1 MVTTNKDQFVMD
13 IRKKTG
19 DGIDDWADG
28 GTLVWT
34 FDDGWY
40 YETDDKDVAAVFD
53 KIRRIGT
60 LYDYEASDDVNVIY
74 DYIRVDVEPESSG
87 YIAAMGQYL
96 LDNNIGVLL
105 KVRL

>member
-1 MVTTNKDQFVMD
+1 MVTTNEDQIVLD
-13 IRKKTG
+13 IRKETG

-60 LYDYEASDDVNVIY
+60 LYNYETSDDGDTIL

-87 YIAAMGQYL
+87 YTGAMQQYL
-96 LDNNIGVLL
+96 LDNNIGVML

>member
-1 MVTTNKDQFVMD
+1 MVTTNEEQVVLD

-19 DGIDDWADG
+19 DGIDDVSDVG
-28 GTLVWT
+28 VLVWT

-60 LYDYEASDDVNVIY
+60 LYNYVSNIEGDTIFDYEK
-74 DYIRVDVEPESSG
+74 VDVEPESPG
-87 YIAAMGQYL
+87 YTGAMDQYL
-96 LDNNIGVLL
+96 LDNKIGVWL
-105 KVRL
+105 KIRL

>member
-1 MVTTNKDQFVMD
+1 MVTTNEEQVVLD

-19 DGIDDWADG
+19 DGIDDVSDVG
-28 GTLVWT
+28 VLVWT

-60 LYDYEASDDVNVIY
+60 LYDYEASADIDMISE
-74 DYIRVDVEPESSG
+74 YIRVDVEPESPG
-87 YIAAMGQYL
+87 YVAAMGQYL
-96 LDNNIGVLL
+96 LDNNIGVWL
-105 KVRL
+105 KIRL